1 MLQFEVRMRATRR
14 AETTFDR
21 SLDHERCVGTTW
33 RLRHKLTN
41 EQRFGHSETG
51 LSTSDG
57 LAKAKPMIE
66 GDAEVAFRSGLGAM
80 LSAGI
85 VFGDISSN
93 DDATIV
99 ALETSP
105 MRSFAG
111 WCREG
116 YSRSDDNQSVGNWES
131 ILSSW
136 TLLLDSPSWT

>member
-93 DDATIV
+93 DDATTCQARKQHHAFV
-99 ALETSP
+99 
-105 MRSFAG
+105 FDG
-111 WCREG
+111 WCRG
-116 YSRSDDNQSVGNWES
+116 WLSRSDDGQSVGVTRAREP
-131 ILSSW
+131 I
-136 TLLLDSPSWT
+136 